1 MPIHTQFLCCLR
13 VLFEWTSLR
22 YFIAFARHSLFN
34 RKFRNRTQ
42 SSQIELNLW
51 IKFDCSVNNFAR
63 LNKEVCYVISKI
75 GKASV
80 ILKTLEPWKT
90 CLFQLQFLKETQEFL
105 KAFLR
110 EIKSSIQLDSLV
122 ILHAFD
128 LVRLL
133 NSIKLISW
141 IEFDLVRLKYSSIG
155 FDSLCWVYK
164 RRQLF
169 NYHLAWKVSDIM

>member
-1 MPIHTQFLCCLR
+1 MLAKGSVWVDISAIFLMGIHIQILRFLPTVAVMSYDTIWVR
-13 VLFEWTSLR
+13 
-22 YFIAFARHSLFN
+22 FIMFARHSLFN

-110 EIKSSIQLDSLV
+110 EIKSSI
-122 ILHAFD
+122 
-128 LVRLL
+128 
-133 NSIKLISW
+133 
-141 IEFDLVRLKYSSIG
+141 
-155 FDSLCWVYK
+155 
-164 RRQLF
+164 
-169 NYHLAWKVSDIM
+169 

>member
-1 MPIHTQFLCCLR
+1 MGIQIQILRFLPTVAVMSYDTIWVR
-13 VLFEWTSLR
+13 
-22 YFIAFARHSLFN
+22 FIMFARHSLFN

-51 IKFDCSVNNFAR
+51 IKFDCSVIAR

-80 ILKTLEPWKT
+80 VLKTLEPWKT

-110 EIKSSIQLDSLV
+110 EIKSSI
-122 ILHAFD
+122 
-128 LVRLL
+128 
-133 NSIKLISW
+133 
-141 IEFDLVRLKYSSIG
+141 
-155 FDSLCWVYK
+155 
-164 RRQLF
+164 
-169 NYHLAWKVSDIM
+169 